1 MIIEQFQHKVKSH
14 FQGVTMRV
22 AEDKNAPVDRGHG
35 LALDQGTHPTCSIRP
50 LFQQQYTLLRRFGH
64 VAIGFGKT
72 PPTCAAAR
80 RGGTLLTPAPR
91 LTQKS
96 WQSHPPQTGDRAQL
110 RRYGER

>member
-35 LALDQGTHPTCSIRP
+35 LALDQGTHPTCNIRP

-72 PPTCAAAR
+72 PP
-80 RGGTLLTPAPR
+80 
-91 LTQKS
+91 
-96 WQSHPPQTGDRAQL
+96 HL
-110 RRYGER
+110 RRSTKGRNTADARTTPHPKILAISSTANWG